1 MRSFILIVFLALAG
15 TLFSQPVQ
23 LPILIGMPRADAE
36 KIMGEEKFQ
45 DFSQNTE
52 FTNAKFKYLKY
63 IDRIG
68 DETLLV
74 FLSENEVCTVMKLMS
89 GYDNEE
95 ARTKQLNTAYKKAGP
110 GKWEALEN
118 GKTYTIEL
126 KKEEWYFTIVIKL
139 KS

>member
-63 IDRIG
+63 IDRI
-68 DETLLV
+68 DV
-74 FLSENEVCTVMKLMS
+74 
-89 GYDNEE
+89 
-95 ARTKQLNTAYKKAGP
+95 YKRQR
-110 GKWEALEN
+110 
-118 GKTYTIEL
+118 
-126 KKEEWYFTIVIKL
+126 
-139 KS
+139 